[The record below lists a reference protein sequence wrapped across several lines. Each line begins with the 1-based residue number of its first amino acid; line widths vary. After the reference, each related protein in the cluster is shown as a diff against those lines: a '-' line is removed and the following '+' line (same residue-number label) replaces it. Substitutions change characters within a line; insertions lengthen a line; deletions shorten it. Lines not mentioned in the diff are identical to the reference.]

1 MRPGD
6 KKQHQQKK
14 KKALY
19 SGNGQPAG
27 ELDWE
32 RDTQASRGRAPPA
45 HPAHPHGEEEAGA
58 GSRDVRSLLAGN
70 EALAPP
76 PRLLPR
82 ETSRAP
88 PSFLSATAMVGLL
101 LLASA
106 PSRRLGALP
115 PGLSAACSGLSG
127 SPWLSVACG
136 AGWPTWVWSEEPGA
150 ACSDRSSDRLDTRAR
165 AVTSTMLSVPGGKF
179 PFASTVWAGKRCRP
193 FV

>member
-14 KKALY
+14 KALY
-19 SGNGQPAG
+19 SGNGRPAG

-76 PRLLPR
+76 PRLLPHR
-82 ETSRAP
+82 PRARK
-88 PSFLSATAMVGLL
+88 PS
-101 LLASA
+101 
-106 PSRRLGALP
+106 LGA
-115 PGLSAACSGLSG
+115 G
-127 SPWLSVACG
+127 
-136 AGWPTWVWSEEPGA
+136 T
-150 ACSDRSSDRLDTRAR
+150 
-165 AVTSTMLSVPGGKF
+165 PGGR
-179 PFASTVWAGKRCRP
+179 PEDMAGDAVQVGDLSSPAGRP
-193 FV
+193 DGAEDPGHR